1 MAYNQNT
8 DAENLGSTQSDGMET
23 VSAVPDVDEEA
34 GAGDLEYSAR
44 SRSSAGSAPVFEN
57 APDASSGS
65 DNDYDDDAD
74 APNTGAEAAEDD
86 PYADEPPAE
95 PKKKAGHKKS
105 GERKKDRK
113 KAKSARKSER
123 A

>member
-86 PYADEPPAE
+86 PYADLSLIHISEPTR
-95 PKKKAGHKKS
+95 H
-105 GERKKDRK
+105 
-113 KAKSARKSER
+113 
-123 A
+123 